1 MHDERVKSQ
10 STTRV
15 WMHGLR
21 PMQWPGVQGP
31 RHAELSRLGG
41 PKLRGAKFAHLYI
54 LKLSPPP
61 KKVCLKWKLASS
73 W

>member
-1 MHDERVKSQ
+1 MHVERVKSQ

-21 PMQWPGVQGP
+21 PMHWPGVQGP

-41 PKLRGAKFAHLYI
+41 PKLRGAKFAHIYFETVPLQ
-54 LKLSPPP
+54 
-61 KKVCLKWKLASS
+61 KKSA
-73 W
+73 